1 MTSAVP
7 TSAHHEGADVGPVT
21 MFGPDFPF
29 AYDEFVRS
37 PHGIGSVP
45 ESVRGTQVAIIGGGL
60 SGMLA
65 ARELVRM
72 GLHPV
77 VYEADQI
84 GGRMR
89 STPFEGHEGIV
100 AEMGSMRFPPSSTTL
115 FHYIDEMGLE
125 TEEFPNPLSDA
136 AASTVV
142 DLKGE
147 THYAQALD
155 DLPPVYTEVA
165 IAWRKTLEQLAD
177 LHPLQEAIRQRDVAR
192 LKEIWNDLVRRYDDE
207 TFYGFLTHSDAFQ
220 SFRRRE
226 IFGQVGFGTGGWDT
240 DYPNSI
246 LEILRVVAT
255 AADDHHRSIRGGSQQ
270 LPVRLWER
278 PVEAAAHWPEGTSV
292 RSLHVGGKPRGAVA
306 ELRRT
311 APNHLTVTDADG
323 NIDTYPGGDLHRAV
337 VDAAQQHH
345 ERRAAAPDRPL
356 DRHRAHPLH
365 GLEQGLRAG
374 RPAVLEGR
382 RPRHRP

>member
-7 TSAHHEGADVGPVT
+7 TTAHHEDADVGPVT

-29 AYDEFVRS
+29 AYDAFVRS

-45 ESVRGTQVAIIGGGL
+45 ESVHGTRVAIIGGGL

-65 ARELVRM
+65 ARELLRM

-89 STPFEGHEGIV
+89 SVPFEGHEGIV

-115 FHYIDEMGLE
+115 FHYIDEMGLQ

-147 THYAQALD
+147 THYARALD

-165 IAWRKTLEQLAD
+165 TAWRKTLEQLAD
-177 LHPLQEAIRQRDVAR
+177 LHPLQEAIRSVMSRGS
-192 LKEIWNDLVRRYDDE
+192 RRSG
-207 TFYGFLTHSDAFQ
+207 TTWSGATTT
-220 SFRRRE
+220 RR
-226 IFGQVGFGTGGWDT
+226 
-240 DYPNSI
+240 S
-246 LEILRVVAT
+246 
-255 AADDHHRSIRGGSQQ
+255 
-270 LPVRLWER
+270 
-278 PVEAAAHWPEGTSV
+278 
-292 RSLHVGGKPRGAVA
+292 
-306 ELRRT
+306 
-311 APNHLTVTDADG
+311 TVS
-323 NIDTYPGGDLHRAV
+323 
-337 VDAAQQHH
+337 
-345 ERRAAAPDRPL
+345 
-356 DRHRAHPLH
+356 
-365 GLEQGLRAG
+365 
-374 RPAVLEGR
+374 
-382 RPRHRP
+382 